1 MANPNIVN
9 VSIIN
14 GGTAFQ
20 ALTNTNDNALVSNA
34 ASSGTIT
41 KINNIF
47 VSNVNG
53 VSAATVSLSFRTAA
67 NSVTNGTLSTASNG
81 TAYRLVYQISVPANT
96 TLMLLD
102 KAGAIY
108 LTENTSLSIQAGTA
122 SYLEVVA
129 SFEVI
134 TSP

>member
-9 VSIIN
+9 VATIN
-14 GGTAFQ
+14 GSTTYQ
-20 ALTNTNDNALVSNA
+20 SLTNTNDNALVSNA
-34 ASSGTIT
+34 ASSGTII
-41 KINNIF
+41 KVNNIF

-53 VSAATVSLSFRTAA
+53 VAAATVSLSFRNQA
-67 NSVTNGTLSTASNG
+67 NAVSAGTLATASNG
-81 TAYRLVYQISVPANT
+81 TAYRMVYQISVPANT

-129 SFEVI
+129 SLETI
-134 TSP
+134 L

>member
-1 MANPNIVN
+1 MANPNIVS
-9 VSIIN
+9 VSTIN

-20 ALTNTNDNALVSNA
+20 SLTNTNDNALVSNA

-53 VSAATVSLSFRTAA
+53 VSAATVSLSFRNAANAVTSGTLTTAA
-67 NSVTNGTLSTASNG
+67 SG

-108 LTENTSLSIQAGTA
+108 LTENTSISIQAGTA
-122 SYLEVVA
+122 SYLEAVA
-129 SFEVI
+129 SFEI
-134 TSP
+134 IS

>member
-1 MANPNIVN
+1 MANPNIVS
-9 VSIIN
+9 VSTIN
-14 GGTAFQ
+14 GGIAYQ

-34 ASSGTIT
+34 SSSGTII
-41 KINNIF
+41 KVNNIF

-53 VSAATVSLSFRTAA
+53 VSAATVSLSFRSAA
-67 NSVTNGTLSTASNG
+67 NAVSNGTLATASSG

-108 LTENTSLSIQAGTA
+108 LVENTSLSIQAGTA

-129 SFEVI
+129 SYETI
-134 TSP
+134 S